1 MLTFSSKKK
10 LAKRYPLKMSM
21 KPAEKILKRDLLL
34 EGIKLYE
41 GNVSMACK
49 YAGVG
54 RQFYYNFTRDPAF
67 NVMVEAKKTEADN
80 ELVQMARTSMR
91 KLLADNNVHATMFVL
106 KTKGGFIEASK
117 LQIETKVEPVKGFDY
132 SKLSMSALEEIH
144 SLMEEDENVIE
155 CLNAYPHELG
165 DAINDT
171 QSITNDE
178 GSFAVLPN
186 NGRD

>member
-10 LAKRYPLKMSM
+10 LAKHYQLKMSM

-67 NVMVEAKKTEADN
+67 NIMVEAKKAEADN

-106 KTKGGFIEASK
+106 RLKADSLKPQSYK
-117 LQIETKVEPVKGFDY
+117 LRQK
-132 SKLSMSALEEIH
+132 
-144 SLMEEDENVIE
+144 
-155 CLNAYPHELG
+155 
-165 DAINDT
+165 
-171 QSITNDE
+171 
-178 GSFAVLPN
+178 
-186 NGRD
+186 